1 MILKESFRMQNH
13 LRELTEEAYI
23 FLSTKDNVTTVK
35 EEHLRKK
42 SNPKAENE
50 TIEVVRDTDMKPDK
64 VIDLYLDLLKEK
76 EKLSKA
82 ISTAKAGAGLDIDAE
97 LDVNKARQ
105 DAITRIGCLVSL
117 KSSERDTEGTDYL
130 INAEGN
136 QTPYVYTIH
145 SVRTIDFDRGKV
157 KGILARLRR
166 EADEISAKIDLLNV
180 TLEVDY
186 VPKYEIGESFE
197 DAYEKFTA

>member
-130 INAEGN
+130 INTEGN